1 MDDELDRTWWNEAR
15 AIAARQ
21 ARGAS
26 DAADDLAQELALA
39 ALERGADVTRPGAW
53 LERVGRN
60 AEIDRWRVARRR
72 RALAREIDAPEAAP
86 DPEASVLARER
97 RGALR
102 GALAGLPRALRRAVL
117 ARFHAELPFEA
128 VAVRLGTRAVTART
142 RVHRALAQLRA
153 RVGGLR
159 ALFVWAPGAQA
170 TALGLALIAGVARPA
185 LFPTAALGTAV
196 APCSSRAPARRLASA
211 PSIESTVA
219 VTPAQ
224 APLPRAARVA
234 DPPARVVIAPA
245 PVAVQRY
252 SYDDD
257 EVDGE
262 LARPDDVLV
271 PATPP
276 SHQESLIELRR
287 HFVPEILKT
296 LEDL

>member
-1 MDDELDRTWWNEAR
+1 MDHEPDWTWWNEAR

-39 ALERGADVTRPGAW
+39 ALERGADVTRAGAW

-72 RALAREIDAPEAAP
+72 RELEREIDAPTAAL

-102 GALAGLPRALRRAVL
+102 VALVGLPRAQRRAVL
-117 ARFHAELPFEA
+117 ARFHAELPFDA
-128 VAVRLGTRAVTART
+128 MAVRLGTRAVTART

-153 RVGGLR
+153 RIGGLR
-159 ALFVWAPGAQA
+159 ALFVWMPGAQA
-170 TALGLALIAGVARPA
+170 MALGLALMASVARPA
-185 LFPTAALGTAV
+185 LFPAAAGSAV
-196 APCSSRAPARRLASA
+196 APPASRQPARRLASA
-211 PSIESTVA
+211 PPIESTSA
-219 VTPAQ
+219 VTPARVSM
-224 APLPRAARVA
+224 PPAARGA
-234 DPPARVVIAPA
+234 GHPARVVAPA

-257 EVDGE
+257 EVEGE
-262 LARPDDVLV
+262 LQRPDDVLV
-271 PATPP
+271 PSTAA
-276 SHQESLIELRR
+276 SHQGSLIELRR